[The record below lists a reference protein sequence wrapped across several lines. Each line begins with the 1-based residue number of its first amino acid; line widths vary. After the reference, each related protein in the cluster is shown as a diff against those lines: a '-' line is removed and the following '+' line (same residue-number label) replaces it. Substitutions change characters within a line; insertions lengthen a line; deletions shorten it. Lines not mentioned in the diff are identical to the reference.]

1 MGLHGPL
8 RVTYPIALLF
18 FSVLTSPSV
27 MEDFRKARGLAPV
40 LHADDNLTWDNNFSL
55 VFGLASIRAPHAG

>member
-18 FSVLTSPSV
+18 FSALTSPSV
-27 MEDFRKARGLAPV
+27 MEDFRKAQGLAPV
-40 LHADDNLTWDNNFSL
+40 LHADDNVTCPTSSPPL
-55 VFGLASIRAPHAG
+55 